1 MKCLNTLSS
10 SPTNI
15 GRSFWRLRLL
25 AFCLLFFFMLNA
37 SGCVSQG
44 TLEEIKQNT
53 KETALSTKATT
64 DILSKANKDVEGVEN
79 IMKIFNK
86 KFDNIPKPEPY
97 RIPEWVKLLGGLIAM
112 LLVPDFAK
120 KAGQGIGG
128 TVSIIKK
135 VIGKK

>member
-1 MKCLNTLSS
+1 MKCYKKYVC
-10 SPTNI
+10 
-15 GRSFWRLRLL
+15 SFVLLRLWVL
-25 AFCLLFFFMLNA
+25 CLLFSFLIMTNGCA
-37 SGCVSQG
+37 SLEKIRVSSEQ
-44 TLEEIKQNT
+44 
-53 KETALSTKATT
+53 TALSTKATAE
-64 DILSKANKDVEGVEN
+64 ILGKANKEVDGVTEIVN
-79 IMKIFNK
+79 ALNK
-86 KFDNIPKPEPY
+86 NFKNIPKPEPY